1 MQKMNYLKEAK
12 ENYFMHEYWKT
23 IIEASNYEIS
33 NLGNV
38 RNRTTTK
45 ILKGRLS
52 KSGYLQV
59 SIKLDETQKFT
70 NKYIHR
76 LVATY
81 WIENVE
87 NKREVNHID
96 GNKENNCVD
105 NLEWVTPS
113 ENQKHRH
120 LLGNNKTSHRRV
132 GKFNKEG
139 VMIAEYESIVAA
151 AAAEGSP
158 RVSIDNVLQGKR
170 YTLKGF
176 VWKYLD

>member
-1 MQKMNYLKEAK
+1 MLE
-12 ENYFMHEYWKT
+12 EWK
-23 IIEASNYEIS
+23 IIEEANGYEIS

-38 RNRTTTK
+38 RNRITQK
-45 ILKGRLS
+45 ILKGRFS

-59 SIKLDETQKFT
+59 SVKLNETQKFS
-70 NKYIHR
+70 NRYIHR
-76 LVATY
+76 LVAIH
-81 WIENVE
+81 WIENPE
-87 NKREVNHID
+87 NKKEVNHID
-96 GNKENNCVD
+96 GNKENNTVE

-120 LLGNNKTSHRRV
+120 LLGNSKTSQRKV
-132 GKFNKEG
+132 GKFSKEG
-139 VMIAEYESIVAA
+139 ILLKEYNSIVEA

-158 RVSIDNVLQGKR
+158 RVSIDNVLQGRR

>member
-1 MQKMNYLKEAK
+1 MLE
-12 ENYFMHEYWKT
+12 EWK
-23 IIEASNYEIS
+23 IIEEANGYEIS

-38 RNRTTTK
+38 RNRITQK
-45 ILKGRLS
+45 ILKGRFS

-59 SIKLDETQKFT
+59 SVKLNETQKFS

-76 LVATY
+76 LVAIH
-81 WIENVE
+81 WIENPE
-87 NKREVNHID
+87 NKKEVNHID
-96 GNKENNCVD
+96 GNKENNTVE

-120 LLGNNKTSHRRV
+120 LLGNGKTSQRKV
-132 GKFNKEG
+132 GKFSKEG
-139 VMIAEYESIVAA
+139 ILLKEYNSIVEA
-151 AAAEGSP
+151 AAAEGNP
-158 RVSIDNVLQGKR
+158 RVSIDNVLQGRR